1 MTELEGL
8 MLNFV
13 WTELFYRPLYNLVIF
28 AYNLTP
34 GPNLGWAIISLAVFI
49 RLLFL
54 YFSIKGYKTDAILES
69 LAPQL
74 KAVEQDVSLSPRE
87 RRERVSAIL
96 RGKSIDPWA
105 EIWAVLAQVLFLIG
119 LYQIIQNF
127 GKTQTNL
134 LYPFIH
140 HPEVFNTDFFGFNL
154 VHTSIFLSFL
164 AALIFFV
171 ELVME
176 YNSKKDIPRS
186 TVSEKWYP
194 ILIPMFTF
202 LLLVILPAT
211 KALFIITSVL
221 FSLVLRGVISLALAS
236 KPKRHV

>member
-1 MTELEGL
+1 
-8 MLNFV
+8 MLNFL

-74 KAVEQDVSLSPRE
+74 KEAEEAQGLSPRE
-87 RRERVSAIL
+87 RRDRISAIL
-96 RGKSIDPWA
+96 KGKSIDPWA

-127 GKTQTNL
+127 GKNQTHL
-134 LYPFIH
+134 LYSFIY
-140 HPEVFNTDFFGFNL
+140 HPTVFNSDFFGFDL
-154 VHTSIFLSFL
+154 VHTSVFLSFL
-164 AALIFFV
+164 AAAIFFV
-171 ELVME
+171 ELVIE

-194 ILIPMFTF
+194 LLIPIFTF

-211 KALFIITSVL
+211 KAVFIITSVL
-221 FSLVLRGVISLALAS
+221 FSLILRGVITLALAS
-236 KPKRHV
+236 KPKHHV